1 MSVLEAKIAVTQV
14 ALVVIAVVLATAF
27 TVGAV
32 ATGTWAWL
40 VAVPMDLVGA
50 ALVVVGGQRR
60 RRTDGAR
67 GMAVSV
73 LGGLLVVGSIWAAF
87 VLGDLLAS

>member
-14 ALVVIAVVLATAF
+14 ALVV
-27 TVGAV
+27 
-32 ATGTWAWL
+32 
-40 VAVPMDLVGA
+40 
-50 ALVVVGGQRR
+50 VGGRRR

-87 VLGDLLAS
+87 VLGDLLGS